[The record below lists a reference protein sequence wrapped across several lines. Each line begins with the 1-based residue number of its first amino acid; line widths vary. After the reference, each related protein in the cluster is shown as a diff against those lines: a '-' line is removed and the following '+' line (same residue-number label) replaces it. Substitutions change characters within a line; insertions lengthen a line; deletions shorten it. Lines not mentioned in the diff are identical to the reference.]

1 MLRLERRNVA
11 IPAVEAEPP
20 ASMIDTNAASTP
32 VVGILTSLPDLSF
45 TWIEPSDLTSPPTFS
60 GATTVVSPLS
70 LATITCPLSVAP
82 TILSPVFV
90 STGFSIVG
98 FTSTG
103 FSSSFGFSSLGF
115 SVVEGVV
122 VVTSSYLSV
131 EGVVVEVLVLG
142 STSSFFLSVL
152 SFLSSAGFSS
162 FGCSVVDGV
171 SAVVDS

>member
-1 MLRLERRNVA
+1 MLRLERRNDA

-103 FSSSFGFSSLGF
+103 FSSSFGLSAGF
-115 SVVEGVV
+115 STGFKVVDGVV
-122 VVTSSYLSV
+122 VVTSSFLSV
-131 EGVVVEVLVLG
+131 EGVVVEVLG

-162 FGCSVVDGV
+162 FGCSVVAGV
-171 SAVVDS
+171 SAVDS

>member
-1 MLRLERRNVA
+1 MLRLERRNDA

-45 TWIEPSDLTSPPTFS
+45 TWIEPSDLTSPPTFL

-115 SVVEGVV
+115 SVEGVV
-122 VVTSSYLSV
+122 VVTSSFLSV